1 MLNKRF
7 SDFFISRNFSFLWL
21 GQALSS
27 FGEFV
32 FESTVIV
39 WWVTDLFHNSAFLPT
54 AVGLAVAAS
63 AIPRVL
69 VAPLAIAS
77 LAGTLVCSQTL
88 NLAQHVIGYFD
99 MPFDVYGVY
108 IFLAAGL
115 LLTGAGLMLVGQRA
129 SKGHWAR
136 RAKNHIKKRP
146 EGRFCLRQWLSHRG
160 RLHALSDP

>member
-21 GQALSS
+21 GQAFSS

-77 LAGTLVCSQTL
+77 LAGTLVCSQPL
-88 NLAQHVIGYFD
+88 NLAQHVIEYFD
-99 MPFDVYGVY
+99 MPLDVYGVY

-136 RAKNHIKKRP
+136 RAKYHIKKRP